1 MDGYQGGNQDGY
13 QDRKDDVDGYQGGNQ
28 DEY

>member
-1 MDGYQGGNQDGY
+1 MDDYQGGNQDGY